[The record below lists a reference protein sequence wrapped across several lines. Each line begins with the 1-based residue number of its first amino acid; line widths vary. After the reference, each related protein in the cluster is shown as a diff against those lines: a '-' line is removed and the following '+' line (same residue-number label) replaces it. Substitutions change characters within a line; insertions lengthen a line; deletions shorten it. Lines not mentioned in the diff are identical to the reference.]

1 LEPITEE
8 TAPMAPVEEIKPEKP
23 GILKYILPFLLIV
36 LILTADQILKIWVK
50 KHMFPG
56 EEKPI
61 AGKWFLLHFIE
72 NNGIAFGYEF
82 SGNTGKLLLTLFRIF
97 ASCLIVYYLVTLI
110 KRNVS
115 YGLIISVALIF
126 AGATG
131 NIIDSVFYGLWFKDI
146 NISTYD
152 YQAGLFH
159 GRVVDMLYFPVLQ
172 GHYPL
177 WIPRFGGN
185 EYIFFRPIFNLADS
199 SITIGVLLI
208 ILFFR
213 KSLKRT

>member
-1 LEPITEE
+1 
-8 TAPMAPVEEIKPEKP
+8 MAPIEEITPAKP
-23 GILKYILPFLLIV
+23 GVLKYILPLSLICVV
-36 LILTADQILKIWVK
+36 LVADQLLKIWVK
-50 KHMFPG
+50 TNMFPG
-56 EEKPI
+56 DEKHI
-61 AGKWFLLHFIE
+61 AGNWFILHFIE

-97 ASCLIVYYLVTLI
+97 ASGLIIYYLFTLI
-110 KRNVS
+110 RRNVS

-131 NIIDSVFYGLWFKDI
+131 NIIDSVFYGLWFRDR
-146 NISTYD
+146 NLVTYD

-177 WIPRFGGN
+177 WVPHFGGN
-185 EYIFFRPIFNLADS
+185 EYIFFRPIFNIADS
-199 SITIGVLLI
+199 SITIGVLMI

-213 KSLKRT
+213 KALKKA